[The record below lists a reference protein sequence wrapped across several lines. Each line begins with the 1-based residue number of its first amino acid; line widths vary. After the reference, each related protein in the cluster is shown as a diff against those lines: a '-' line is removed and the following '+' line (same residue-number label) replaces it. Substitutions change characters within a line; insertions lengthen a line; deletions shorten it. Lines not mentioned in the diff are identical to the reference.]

1 MSNLVKIDKF
11 LSARHTLMTQSAPP
25 TAKITPE
32 RIQKIVVA
40 ACNADEKLA
49 ACTPE
54 SIWSSVQK
62 SIQLGLEP
70 CSPLGHSYLVPFK
83 NKGVAEATLIVG
95 YKGLLVLA
103 RRSGEIKSISVGIVR
118 KGDLFK
124 EVRGTNPSIIH
135 EPDESHSGKPTH
147 YYAVVHYVGGGE
159 TFEVLTVAEV
169 LTFRDRSR
177 ASGSGPWVTD
187 FDAMAIKTAIRR
199 ALKTA
204 PLSADLADAIETD
217 ERNEIDV
224 TPQKK
229 AKSASESMLPPSA
242 QTIEV
247 EFASEGAAQEFAAI
261 VGNDADPFAVAEG
274 IAKGWAADPSIAKP
288 APVAVETPAAAASSP
303 EADLIRERIEG
314 MEADDYKEIAEDLKA
329 AKARTT
335 NAMPKDVYD
344 NLASA
349 LLARRDALKKGG
361 GK

>member
-229 AKSASESMLPPSA
+229 AKSSSESMLPPSA

-261 VGNDADPFAVAEG
+261 QQDEA
-274 IAKGWAADPSIAKP
+274 P
-288 APVAVETPAAAASSP
+288 APVEVKVAPVVVETPAALSP

-361 GK
+361 AK

>member
-135 EPDESHSGKPTH
+135 EPDESHTGKPTH

-229 AKSASESMLPPSA
+229 AKSSSESMLPPSA

-261 VGNDADPFAVAEG
+261 QQSEE
-274 IAKGWAADPSIAKP
+274 
-288 APVAVETPAAAASSP
+288 APVEVKVAPVVVETPAASSP
-303 EADLIRERIEG
+303 EADLLRERIEG
-314 MEADDYKEIAEDLKA
+314 MESPDDYKDIADDLKA
-329 AKARTT
+329 AKARTM

-344 NLASA
+344 NLADA
-349 LLARRDALKKGG
+349 LVAKRDALKKGG

>member
-11 LSARHTLMTQSAPP
+11 LSARHALMTQSAPP

-229 AKSASESMLPPSA
+229 AKSSSESMLPPSA

-261 VGNDADPFAVAEG
+261 QQDEA
-274 IAKGWAADPSIAKP
+274 P
-288 APVAVETPAAAASSP
+288 APVEVKVAPVVVETPAALSP

-361 GK
+361 AK

>member
-135 EPDESHSGKPTH
+135 EPDESHTGKPTH

-229 AKSASESMLPPSA
+229 AKSSSESMLPPSA

-261 VGNDADPFAVAEG
+261 QQSEE
-274 IAKGWAADPSIAKP
+274 
-288 APVAVETPAAAASSP
+288 APVEVKVAPVVVETPAASSP
-303 EADLIRERIEG
+303 EADLLRERIEG
-314 MEADDYKEIAEDLKA
+314 MESPDDYKDIADDLKA

-335 NAMPKDVYD
+335 NAMPKETYD

-349 LLARRDALKKGG
+349 LVAKRDALKKAGA
-361 GK
+361 K

>member
-11 LSARHTLMTQSAPP
+11 LSARHALMTQSAPP

-229 AKSASESMLPPSA
+229 AKSSSESMLPPSA

-261 VGNDADPFAVAEG
+261 QQDEA
-274 IAKGWAADPSIAKP
+274 P
-288 APVAVETPAAAASSP
+288 APVEVKVAPVVVETPAASSP

-314 MEADDYKEIAEDLKA
+314 MESPDDYKEIAEDLKA

>member
-135 EPDESHSGKPTH
+135 EPDESHTGKPTH

-229 AKSASESMLPPSA
+229 AKSSSESMLPTSA

-261 VGNDADPFAVAEG
+261 GGDLHDTTTVKGAVIGTTE
-274 IAKGWAADPSIAKP
+274 
-288 APVAVETPAAAASSP
+288 PVAVETPVAAASSP

-314 MEADDYKEIAEDLKA
+314 MESPDDYKDLADDLKA
-329 AKARTT
+329 AKARAV
-335 NAMPKDVYD
+335 NPMPKDVYD
-344 NLASA
+344 NLAA
-349 LLARRDALKKGG
+349 TLIQKRDSLKKDSR
-361 GK
+361 K

>member
-11 LSARHTLMTQSAPP
+11 LSARHALMTQSAPP

-135 EPDESHSGKPTH
+135 EPDESHAGKPTH

-261 VGNDADPFAVAEG
+261 QQSEE
-274 IAKGWAADPSIAKP
+274 
-288 APVAVETPAAAASSP
+288 APVVATVAVPPDAPTVTVKVESTP
-303 EADLIRERIEG
+303 EADLLRERIEG
-314 MEADDYKEIAEDLKA
+314 MDSPDDYKDIADDLKA

-335 NAMPKDVYD
+335 NAMPKETYD

-349 LLARRDALKKGG
+349 LVAKRDALKKAGA
-361 GK
+361 K

>member
-135 EPDESHSGKPTH
+135 EPDESHTGKPTH

-229 AKSASESMLPPSA
+229 AKSSSESMLPPSA

-261 VGNDADPFAVAEG
+261 QQSEE
-274 IAKGWAADPSIAKP
+274 
-288 APVAVETPAAAASSP
+288 APVEVKVAPVVVETPAASSP
-303 EADLIRERIEG
+303 EADLLRERIEG
-314 MEADDYKEIAEDLKA
+314 MESPDDYKDIADDLKA
-329 AKARTT
+329 AKARTM

-344 NLASA
+344 NLADA
-349 LLARRDALKKGG
+349 LVAKRDALKKGG
-361 GK
+361 TK